1 MTMYSQF
8 FHTST
13 LLFAFA
19 AGLVTQILMFQ
30 AHTTCTTYR
39 KIFAKIFL
47 GEATSSI
54 PHLIGTS
61 ENFPRLSSIPQLIT
75 TSENFPRLSSIPQ
88 LITTSENFPKL
99 SSIPQLITT
108 SENFPELSSIPQL
121 KLSYINNATA
131 NPPVPLKTFPRLRH
145 IINAAANRSLPRLR
159 HINNATANPP
169 VHLKTFPR
177 LRHINNTELTV

>member
-13 LLFAFA
+13 LLFAFG

-54 PHLIGTS
+54 PHLIG
-61 ENFPRLSSIPQLIT
+61 